1 MKYFVAA
8 LCFLAAAVSAAI
20 SRAQTPASSDGLAS
34 VAALIEGQHGEHH
47 MGEASGQ
54 ALTLEEVERIALAE
68 NPEIAVAARR
78 VAIAEAHVPTVAA
91 LDDPMAMYRG
101 WGVPLQQPWNYNA
114 AQNMFS
120 ISQTLPG
127 RGKRDLRTSVAESDV
142 DIAKANLEQ
151 MRLDVRVRV
160 HKAFNDMLRVDDEL
174 RIHDQHLD
182 IARQAIQAARIKYTS
197 GKVPQQDILKAQVAL
212 TRLAEHM
219 IQYDHDDD
227 LARARL
233 NTLLGRD
240 PNTPLRV
247 VGEHALL
254 APLPQ
259 AKSLDDLAL
268 QSRPDLLAAERAAER
283 SHKEQVLA
291 KKAYVPDFTVS
302 AGYMIMPSGQNMRNA
317 YMLEGTMNLPWLNH
331 RKHDAEIAEAAVQA
345 TEQDAELAA
354 LRNTAFGQI
363 QEALVEA
370 EAAQKLAHLYHDQLR
385 PQAEA
390 TLQSSVIAYE
400 NDKTEFLDLLDS
412 QMSVVDID
420 LAWFAAVADFD
431 ARLADL
437 ELATGTS
444 LPTSTSNDQSG
455 SHATDSHTNEVKP

>member
-1 MKYFVAA
+1 MRSFVVV
-8 LCFLAAAVSAAI
+8 LCTLAAAALAGVSP
-20 SRAQTPASSDGLAS
+20 AQTPASSDSLS
-34 VAALIEGQHGEHH
+34 NVAALLYEHQTGETQ
-47 MGEASGQ
+47 GP
-54 ALTLEEVERIALAE
+54 ALTLEEAERLALAE

-78 VAIAEAHVPTVAA
+78 VAMAQAHVPVAGT

-127 RGKRDLRTSVAESDV
+127 RGKRDLRTSVAESDLDV
-142 DIAKANLEQ
+142 AKANLEQ

-160 HKAFNDMLRVDDEL
+160 HKAFNDMLLVNDEL
-174 RIHDQHLD
+174 RIHDQHVS

-219 IQYDHDDD
+219 IQYSQDAD

-233 NTLLGRD
+233 NTLLARN

-247 VGEHALL
+247 IGEHAVLSV
-254 APLPQ
+254 LPE

-268 QSRPDLLAAERAAER
+268 QSRPDLIAAERAADR
-283 SHKEQVLA
+283 SHKAQALA

-345 TEQDAELAA
+345 TEQDAELTA
-354 LRNTAFGQI
+354 LRNAAFGQI
-363 QEALVEA
+363 QESLVEA
-370 EAAQKLAHLYHDQLR
+370 EAAQKRAHLYHDQLR

-400 NDKTEFLDLLDS
+400 NDKTELLDLLDS

-420 LAWFAAVADFD
+420 LAWLAAVADFD

-437 ELATGTS
+437 ELATGGT
-444 LPTSTSNDQSG
+444 LPAGTSNAQSD
-455 SHATDSHTNEVKP
+455 SHATDSRQNEVKQ